1 MTDRN
6 KNKKSMNVFKAF
18 FHILP
23 MVFKASPVLFIAAQ
37 ITAVSHAI
45 TWGLGTI
52 FDQRFFENAT
62 GFAMKETTLN
72 SLLAALTALFLI
84 NVTNQ
89 ILNGI
94 VNFLP
99 RMCNNKAGGKL
110 SYIIHQKMARLSPIE
125 FEDTKKLDDINK
137 AEQGKNNAVW
147 FVLMFMWVFTFYV
160 PYFIFMSVYLFTLK
174 PVLILAVILIFV
186 PVLFT
191 QLIRTNI
198 FSKLEDK
205 SAPVRRETEYYER
218 CITSREYF
226 KETRLLGAYGFF
238 KNLYKTNL
246 RLLNKIA
253 FRSAVKTDLIELVM
267 KLLTVAG
274 YGGVIYLLFDALMQ
288 GQITVGA
295 FAAIFVSLGKIYQ
308 FMQEVICY
316 HLGNIAQN
324 LGTIKNF
331 VSFLKMEERTENTA
345 EIPGGADIVVK
356 NAAFT
361 YPNAETYALDN
372 INITVKNGETVAIVG
387 ENGSGKST
395 LVRILTGLYIP
406 DEGDV
411 FFDGVNLKD
420 ISYNSVFSKTSAVFQ
435 KYRCYQMTLGDNI
448 TISQFDKSCSDSE
461 LDTVSEMAGVSV
473 QTDEGYNTMLSREFD
488 GIDLSG
494 GQWQRIAIA
503 RGLYRTH
510 NFIVLDEPTAAIDP
524 FEETKIYNRFAGISR
539 NKTAVIVTH
548 RLGSVRLA
556 DRIIVLR
563 KGKIVETGTHEELLA
578 ADSEYK
584 KMYIAQQKWYDDTE
598 P

>member
-1 MTDRN
+1 M

-23 MVFKASPVLFIAAQ
+23 MLFKASPVLFIAAQ
-37 ITAVSHAI
+37 ITAAAHAG
-45 TWGLGTI
+45 TWVFGTVL
-52 FDQRFFENAT
+52 DQRFFESAT
-62 GFAMKETTLN
+62 GFAIQETPLR
-72 SLLAALTALFLI
+72 SLIIALIALFLI

-99 RMCNNKAGGKL
+99 RICNDKVRGRL
-110 SYIIHQKMARLSPIE
+110 SYIIHQKMAKLSPID
-125 FEDTKKLDDINK
+125 FEDTHKLDDINK

-174 PVLILAVILIFV
+174 PVLILSIILIFI

-191 QLIRTNI
+191 QLIRTNV

-205 SAPVRRETEYYER
+205 SAPVRREVEYYER

-238 KNLYKTNL
+238 KNLYMNNL
-246 RLLNKIA
+246 RLLHKIA
-253 FRSAVKTDLIELVM
+253 FGAAVKTDLIELGM

-288 GQITVGA
+288 GEITVGA
-295 FAAIFVSLGKIYQ
+295 FAAVFISLGKIYQ
-308 FMQEVICY
+308 FMQEVICS

-324 LGTIKNF
+324 LGTIQNF
-331 VSFLKMEERTENTA
+331 INFLNMNERAQNSA
-345 EIPGGADIVVK
+345 EVPERIDIIIK
-356 NAAFT
+356 DAAFT
-361 YPNAETYALDN
+361 YPNAESRALDN
-372 INITVKNGETVAIVG
+372 INITIKDGETVAIVG

-395 LVRILTGLYIP
+395 LVRLLTGLYVP
-406 DEGDV
+406 NEGSV
-411 FFDGVNLKD
+411 SG
-420 ISYNSVFSKTSAVFQ
+420 YASVFSQTSAVFQ
-435 KYRCYQMTLGDNI
+435 KYRNYQMTLRENI
-448 TISQFDKSCSDSE
+448 TISQIDRDCSEHE
-461 LDTVSEMAGVSV
+461 LDAVSAMAGVSV
-473 QTDEGYNTMLSREFD
+473 QTDSELIEKRYDTMLSREFD

-524 FEETKIYNRFAGISR
+524 FEETKIYNRFAEISK
-539 NKTAVIVTH
+539 NKTAIIVTH

-563 KGKIVETGTHEELLA
+563 KGRIVETGTHEELLL
-578 ADSEYK
+578 ADGEYK
-584 KMYIAQQKWYDDTE
+584 KMYIAQQKWYNDIDNSNNG
-598 P
+598 